1 MHTPTLLLLQTE
13 RVLDIHI
20 SAGTPAQPKPERMML
35 GKMGFRGQWEPPK
48 SHQLPVKEGVERV
61 DT

>member
-1 MHTPTLLLLQTE
+1 MHTLTPLLLQTE

-20 SAGTPAQPKPERMML
+20 SAGTPAQPKPERMTL
-35 GKMGFRGQWEPPK
+35 GEMGLRGQWEPPK
-48 SHQLPVKEGVERV
+48 SHQIPVKEGVERV

>member
-1 MHTPTLLLLQTE
+1 MHTPLQTE

-20 SAGTPAQPKPERMML
+20 SAGTQAQPKPERMTL
-35 GKMGFRGQWEPPK
+35 GRMGFRGQWEPPK
-48 SHQLPVKEGVERV
+48 SHQIPVKEGEKGV